1 MGPKRRQL
9 TIREKS
15 QIIQE
20 VEENPDLRKGEIAR
34 RFNIPPSTLSTI
46 LKNKRA
52 ILASERKYGV
62 ASTCPKTN
70 KLSTF
75 DNL

>member
-1 MGPKRRQL
+1 MCLKSAGMGPKRRQL
-9 TIREKS
+9 TFREKS
-15 QIIQE
+15 RIIQE

-52 ILASERKYGV
+52 ILASERTP
-62 ASTCPKTN
+62 APPKN
-70 KLSTF
+70 HRC
-75 DNL
+75 

>member
-9 TIREKS
+9 TFREKS
-15 QIIQE
+15 RIIQE

-52 ILASERKYGV
+52 ILASE
-62 ASTCPKTN
+62 
-70 KLSTF
+70 
-75 DNL
+75 